1 MKWHGKLNRIAKQCD
16 GQTMSYCAYIYISMI
31 NIDQEK
37 VYYEVKTCETPIWLI
52 NAHNLNI
59 YIYIYTFLNAYNINI
74 SSFFYTRII
83 PYLTLRRFPL
93 IDRFVFLLLRIAWKG
108 EESWCDVCSEY
119 MISSRLRLIIHFFV
133 RYVSLSFS
141 FTVTFHL
148 RFTIHFAFIFFNIR
162 L

>member
-59 YIYIYTFLNAYNINI
+59 YIYILFLTHTI
-74 SSFFYTRII
+74 SV
-83 PYLTLRRFPL
+83 FP
-93 IDRFVFLLLRIAWKG
+93 
-108 EESWCDVCSEY
+108 
-119 MISSRLRLIIHFFV
+119 HF
-133 RYVSLSFS
+133 S
-141 FTVTFHL
+141 
-148 RFTIHFAFIFFNIR
+148 IR
-162 L
+162 V